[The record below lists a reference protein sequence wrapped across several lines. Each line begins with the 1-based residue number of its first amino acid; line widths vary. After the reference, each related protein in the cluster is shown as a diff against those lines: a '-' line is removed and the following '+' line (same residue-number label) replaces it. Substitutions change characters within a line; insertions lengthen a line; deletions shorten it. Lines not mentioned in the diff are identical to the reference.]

1 MADSATMPDASVGSQ
16 LLDLATKLSEIRTD
30 VAVIKVQTS
39 PIQDHETRLRS
50 LEASRSRIWGWWA
63 AAAIIGTVA
72 GWLLASVVRLR

>member
-1 MADSATMPDASVGSQ
+1 MPDAQVSTQ
-16 LLDLATKLSEIRTD
+16 LLDLANKVNDIRTD

-39 PIQDHETRLRS
+39 PIQDHEQRLRS

-72 GWLLASVVRLR
+72 GWLLAGLVRLR